1 METRF
6 VRRYR
11 MEINLSAARLPL
23 ATLPLGYEWTRWDA
37 DHVERHAHTKYLSF
51 RSEIDA
57 RVFPCL
63 GQLDGCDRLMAEI
76 ASQETF
82 LPQATWL
89 ISCRDDRGLW
99 RDCGTIQ
106 GLSRTSALGAVQNIG
121 VVPEHRGRGLGRAL
135 LLQSLR
141 GFRDA
146 GLNRVYLE
154 VTSSNHP
161 AVELYRSLGFRLVR
175 TMYKA
180 LEAEI
185 VTTA

>member
-11 MEINLSAARLPL
+11 MEINLSVARLPL
-23 ATLPLGYEWTRWDA
+23 ATLPQGYEWTRWDA
-37 DHVERHAHTKYLSF
+37 EHVERHAHTKYLSF

-63 GQLDGCDRLMAEI
+63 GQPEGCDRLMAEI

-82 LPQATWL
+82 LPDATWL
-89 ISCRDDRGLW
+89 ICHREESGLL

-121 VVPEHRGRGLGRAL
+121 VIPEHRGRGLGRAL

-141 GFRDA
+141 GFRSA
-146 GLNRVYLE
+146 GLARVYLE

-161 AVELYRSLGFRLVR
+161 AVELYRSLGFRLMR

-180 LEAEI
+180 IEAE
-185 VTTA
+185 VATAV